1 MQRQAI
7 LHASAQRRLA
17 GLVSRETAIGRVKK
31 KGRIGGE

>member
-1 MQRQAI
+1 VQRQAI

-17 GLVSRETAIGRVKK
+17 GLSRETAIGRVKK